1 MGRSIHILHL
11 VLTVVQYALKTSPK
25 TVSIFCRCNRV
36 PCFDDPC
43 GPNSDCESRDNSAVC
58 TCRPG
63 YEGNAYDK
71 FRGCELEPCSQD
83 PCGTNAECTSRGR
96 SAICKCPVGYSGK
109 RQPPSKMAIR
119 HKTQAGGVQ
128 ITDDRWVLTALR

>member
-1 MGRSIHILHL
+1 MGRSIDILHL
-11 VLTVVQYALKTSPK
+11 VLTVVEYYALKISPK
-25 TVSIFCRCNRV
+25 TVSIFSRCNRV

-109 RQPPSKMAIR
+109 RQPLSKMVIR
-119 HKTQAGGVQ
+119 HKTKAGGVH
-128 ITDDRWVLTALR
+128 